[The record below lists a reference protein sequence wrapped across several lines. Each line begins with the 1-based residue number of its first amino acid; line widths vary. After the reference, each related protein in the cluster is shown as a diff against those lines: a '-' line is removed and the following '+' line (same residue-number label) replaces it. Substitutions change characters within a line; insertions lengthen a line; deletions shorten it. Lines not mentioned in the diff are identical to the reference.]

1 MHFLNYLYTHETFN
15 LMCIMKRIFFT
26 SWILLLATSFVY
38 PCTNFLIGKKAS
50 KDGSTIISY
59 SADSYNLYGEL
70 YHWPAAQY
78 KPGTMLKVYEWD
90 SGKYLG
96 DIPQVLQTYNV
107 IGNMNEHQLAIGET
121 TFGGRPELKDNNG
134 VIDYGSLI
142 YITLQRAK
150 NAREAIKTMTD
161 LVAEHGFYSSGE
173 SFSIAD
179 PNEVWVLEMIG
190 KGEGSKGA
198 VWVAVRIP
206 DDCVSAHANQ
216 ARIQQFPLNDPEN
229 CIYSSDVISFA
240 KEKGYYSGKNE
251 DFSFAQAYAPLDF
264 GALRFCEARVWSFFN
279 RVNSNMAEYITYAQG
294 KTTDPMPLYIKP
306 DEKLSARDVQNLM
319 RDHYEDTDLDWRYDL
334 GAGPFNS
341 PYRWSPLTYEVD
353 SIAYCNERPIATQQT
368 GFSFVAQMRS
378 WLPNQ
383 IGGILWF
390 GIDDAAQSV
399 YYPFYCGH
407 TQVPHEMEVG
417 NGDLLTYS
425 ETSAFWTHNIVSNM
439 VYTRYSDKIK
449 DLQKVQMKLEDGFEA
464 TQPSI
469 EQKAQELYNKSDTE
483 AVSYLTDYTNNL
495 VKKGVKEWKALG
507 HYLLVKYVDGVVKPE
522 EDGKFKRNEHGQP
535 ASPIRTGYSNEFY
548 KQVIEQTGDRYKV
561 MPVEQE
567 NSK

>member
-1 MHFLNYLYTHETFN
+1 
-15 LMCIMKRIFFT
+15 MKRILLSFST
-26 SWILLLATSFVY
+26 ILLTVFLVY
-38 PCTNFLIGKKAS
+38 PCTNFLVGKKAS
-50 KDGSTIISY
+50 TDGSTIISY

-70 YHWPAAQY
+70 YHWPAAKY

-96 DIPQVLQTYNV
+96 EIPQALETYNV
-107 IGNMNEHQLAIGET
+107 IGNMNEHQLSIGET
-121 TFGGRPELKDNNG
+121 TYGGRPELKDPNG
-134 VIDYGSLI
+134 IIDYGSLI

-150 NAREAIKTMTD
+150 NAREAIATMTN

-190 KGEGSKGA
+190 KGEGNKGA

-229 CIYSSDVISFA
+229 CIYSPDVISFA
-240 KEKGYYSGKNE
+240 KEKGYYTGSDS

-279 RVNSNMAEYITYAQG
+279 RVNSNMSEYVTYAQG
-294 KTTDPMPLYIKP
+294 KTTDPMPLYVKP
-306 DEKLSARDVQNLM
+306 DQKLSARDIQNLM
-319 RDHYEDTDLDWRYDL
+319 RDHYEDTELDWRYDI

-341 PYRWSPLTYEVD
+341 PYRWSPLTYEID
-353 SIAYCNERPIATQQT
+353 SVAYCNERPIATQQT

-378 WLPNQ
+378 WLPNPV
-383 IGGILWF
+383 GGILWF
-390 GIDDAAQSV
+390 GIDDAAQTV

-425 ETSAFWTHNIVSNM
+425 ETSAFWTHNLVSNM
-439 VYTRYSDKIK
+439 VYMRYSDKIK
-449 DLQKVQMKLEDGFEA
+449 DLQKVQKQLEDSFEA
-464 TQPSI
+464 SQPQI
-469 EQKAQELYNKSDTE
+469 EKEASELFNKSQTE
-483 AVSYLTDYTNNL
+483 AIDFLTAYTNNL
-495 VKKGVKEWKALG
+495 VTEGITEWKKLG
-507 HYLLVKYVDGVVKPE
+507 HYLLVKYIDGVVKPE
-522 EDGKFKRNEHGQP
+522 ENGKFKRNEHGQP

-548 KQVIEQTGDRYKV
+548 KKVIEQTGDKYKV
-561 MPVEQE
+561 LPVE
-567 NSK
+567 

>member
-1 MHFLNYLYTHETFN
+1 MNKMIRTFIIT
-15 LMCIMKRIFFT
+15 LT
-26 SWILLLATSFVY
+26 LLLTVSLAH
-38 PCTNFLIGKKAS
+38 PCTNFLIGKKATT
-50 KDGSTIISY
+50 DGSTLISY

-70 YHWPAAQY
+70 YHWPAATHQ
-78 KPGTMLKVYEWD
+78 PGTMLKIYEWD

-96 DIPQVLQTYNV
+96 EIPQATQTYNV

-121 TFGGRPELKDNNG
+121 TFGGRPELQDTNG
-134 VIDYGSLI
+134 IMDYGSLI
-142 YITLQRAK
+142 YTTLQRAK
-150 NAREAIKTMTD
+150 NAREAIHTMTS

-179 PNEVWVLEMIG
+179 PNEVWVMEMIG
-190 KGEGSKGA
+190 KGVGNKGA

-216 ARIQQFPLNDPEN
+216 ARIQQFPLNDPDN
-229 CIYSSDVISFA
+229 CIYSPDVISFA
-240 KEKGYYSGKNE
+240 KEKGYYKGKDK

-279 RVNSNMAEYITYAQG
+279 RVNSNMGQYVTYAQG
-294 KTTDPMPLYIKP
+294 KTTEPMPLYIKP
-306 DEKLSARDVQNLM
+306 DKKLSTRDIQNLM
-319 RDHYEDTDLDWRYDL
+319 RDHYEDTELDWRYDL

-353 SIAYCNERPIATQQT
+353 SVAYCNERPIATQQT
-368 GFSFVAQMRS
+368 AFSFVAQMRS
-378 WLPNQ
+378 WLPNAV
-383 IGGILWF
+383 GGILWF
-390 GIDDAAQSV
+390 GIDDAAHTV

-439 VYTRYSDKIK
+439 VYNRYSDKVK
-449 DLQKVQMKLEDGFEA
+449 DVIKVQKELED
-464 TQPSI
+464 SI
-469 EQKAQELYNKSDTE
+469 EVAIPEVEEFALDIFKASEEDAIK
-483 AVSYLTDYTNNL
+483 YLTNVTNKL
-495 VKKGVKEWKALG
+495 VEVGMKEWKKLG
-507 HYLLVKYVDGVVKPE
+507 QYLLVKYVDGVVKPE
-522 EDGKFKRNEHGQP
+522 ENGQFKRNDHGQP

-548 KQVIEQTGDRYKV
+548 KKVIEQTGDKYKV
-561 MPVEQE
+561 LPVE
-567 NSK
+567 

>member
-1 MHFLNYLYTHETFN
+1 
-15 LMCIMKRIFFT
+15 MKRTFLII
-26 SWILLLATSFVY
+26 WILLLTISMVY
-38 PCTNFLIGKKAS
+38 PCTNFLVGKKAS

-70 YHWPAAQY
+70 YHWPAAKY
-78 KPGTMLKVYEWD
+78 EAGTMLKVYEWD

-96 DIPQVLQTYNV
+96 EIPQALQTYNV
-107 IGNMNEHQLAIGET
+107 VGNMNEHQLAIGET
-121 TFGGRPELKDNNG
+121 TFGGRPELQDKKG
-134 VIDYGSLI
+134 IMDYGSLI

-150 NAREAIKTMTD
+150 NAREAIKIMTD
-161 LVAEHGFYSSGE
+161 LVTEHGFYSSGE

-179 PNEVWVLEMIG
+179 PNEVWVMEMIG
-190 KGEGSKGA
+190 KGEGNKGA

-216 ARIQQFPLNDPEN
+216 ARIQQFSLNDPYN

-240 KEKGYYSGKNE
+240 KERGYYSGKDE

-279 RVNSNMAEYITYAQG
+279 RVNSNMGEYVTYAQG

-306 DEKLSARDVQNLM
+306 DEKLSARDIQNLM
-319 RDHYEDTDLDWRYDL
+319 RDHYEDTELDWRYDL

-353 SIAYCNERPIATQQT
+353 SVAYCNERPIATQQT

-378 WLPNQ
+378 WLPNPV
-383 IGGILWF
+383 GGILWF
-390 GIDDAAQSV
+390 GIDDAAQTV
-399 YYPFYCGH
+399 YFPFYCGH

-425 ETSAFWTHNIVSNM
+425 ETSAFWTHNLVSNL
-439 VYTRYSDKIK
+439 VYMRYSDKIK
-449 DLQKVQMKLEDGFEA
+449 DLQKVQNKLEDSFEQA
-464 TQPSI
+464 QTEI
-469 EQKAQELYNKSDTE
+469 ESKAQELYNNSHTE
-483 AVSYLTDYTNNL
+483 AVKYLTDYTNSL
-495 VKKGVKEWKALG
+495 VKDGMEEWKKLG
-507 HYLLVKYVDGVVKPE
+507 QYLLVKYIDGVVKPE
-522 EDGKFKRNEHGQP
+522 ENGKFKRNEHGQP

-548 KQVIEQTGDRYKV
+548 KKVIEQTGDRYKV
-561 MPVEQE
+561 LPVE
-567 NSK
+567 